1 MEIRNTLSVSAP
13 PQSVFEALVD
23 LERIGPCIPGATI
36 GPARED
42 GAYPAEIAVRLGPMR
57 MTYKGLVRIVE
68 QDAPARR
75 AVLSADVKESR
86 GQGSASATMRMQL
99 GEDGGG
105 TSVESLTEV
114 QMTGRAAQMG
124 RGIIEDVAGRLVEE
138 MAGNLSALLGEPIA
152 QPAGGAATT
161 DETPAP
167 AGTIDGAPPTARSA
181 QAGPPAPGRAPAKPV
196 NGIGLLLKVLA
207 ARVARLLR
215 VLAGRIAGLFQR
227 TR

>member
-42 GAYPAEIAVRLGPMR
+42 GAHAAEIAVRLGPMR

-99 GEDGGG
+99 SDDGGG

-152 QPAGGAATT
+152 QPVAGAATT
-161 DETPAP
+161 DEAPAP
-167 AGTIDGAPPTARSA
+167 AGTTDGAPPTAQAA
-181 QAGPPAPGRAPAKPV
+181 QAGPQAPGRAPAKPV

-215 VLAGRIAGLFQR
+215 ALAGRIAGLFER